1 METLRLLSSTTRVDL
16 DHVYCNGVAD
26 VEMAMGLG
34 CPALVAILEMPFQV
48 LQERPKVSQY

>member
-16 DHVYCNGVAD
+16 DHVYCNGEAD